1 MLTLMHLSLGCL
13 GVRDLLV
20 VRAGLC
26 LLGEAAA
33 EDLPLTW
40 PAKVLLPCLSRRLW
54 QDLYQLGVGLCVL
67 LDRRKLRPRCIVS
80 CRTTGLLI
88 WCGRQLVQYADL

>member
-1 MLTLMHLSLGCL
+1 MLTLMHLSLSCL

-20 VRAGLC
+20 VWAGLY
-26 LLGEAAA
+26 LVGEAAA
-33 EDLPLTW
+33 KDLPLTW
-40 PAKVLLPCLSRRLW
+40 RSEVLLPSLSRRLW
-54 QDLYQLGVGLCVL
+54 QDLYQLSVGLRVL

-80 CRTTGLLI
+80 CRTTGLRI